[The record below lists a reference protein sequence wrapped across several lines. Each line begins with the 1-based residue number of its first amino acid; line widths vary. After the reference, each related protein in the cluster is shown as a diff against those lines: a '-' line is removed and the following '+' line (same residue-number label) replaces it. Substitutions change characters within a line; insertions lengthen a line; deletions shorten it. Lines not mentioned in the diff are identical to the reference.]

1 MKNLLSDWRLHW
13 FLLLL
18 PVALFLPAVP
28 IDETRYLTVA
38 WEMRASGNYLLP
50 HLNGDIYTHKG
61 PLLFWLINFAWL
73 VAGLHVW
80 VVRVGVLVA
89 SLASLVLF
97 ERLALRLDADAA
109 FARRAALLLAG
120 MTLFVLY
127 SPLIMFDV
135 VLTACVLVV
144 LHGVLDIDAHRPL
157 RGIAL
162 IAIGAGAGLLVK
174 GPVVLLDACIPAL
187 LAPWWSDTARHAA
200 LRWYGALLLGILV
213 GVALALSWAL
223 LAGGIAFIDTVLLH
237 QTAERISQ
245 SFAHAR
251 PFWWYLMVLPLLILP
266 WMLSVR
272 APWHVWRA
280 SLTETRAARFGI
292 AMFLPALVAFSFVS
306 GKQIHYLLPL
316 LPGLALYLA
325 DVLRD
330 ADARVRG
337 RLFGALLLL
346 AGMSLV
352 AMPYLAEHA
361 ATLPL
366 LARLVQNGSF
376 TSTEQHV
383 MGGLW
388 PLWGVLLLLLGA
400 FVLAHP
406 RAPLHLRALTLVAV
420 AAISTGLLAIAQ
432 AAGPTLDVTATATH
446 IRAMQ
451 DAGKPIAHLGWH
463 HGLFGFPGRLE
474 KPLERVDMD
483 TVYAWC
489 AAHPDGEIVTFY
501 TKYGI
506 AVKPAQEIPYR
517 LKQILIWR
525 AADFCAGP
533 KPAPA
538 TKPNEEETPED

>member
-1 MKNLLSDWRLHW
+1 MKSILADWRLHW

-38 WEMRASGNYLLP
+38 WEMHASGDYLLP

-73 VAGLHVW
+73 IAGLHVW
-80 VVRVGVLVA
+80 VVRVGVLAA
-89 SLASLVLF
+89 SLISLVLF
-97 ERLALRLDADAA
+97 ERLALRLDADTT

-120 MTLFVLY
+120 MTLFALY

-135 VLTACVLVV
+135 VLTTCVLVV
-144 LHGVLDIDAHRPL
+144 LHGVLDLDTPRPL

-162 IAIGAGAGLLVK
+162 IAVGTAAGLLVK

-187 LAPWWSDTARHAA
+187 LAPWWSETARRGAM
-200 LRWYGALLLGILV
+200 RWYGALLLGIV
-213 GVALALSWAL
+213 GGAALALAWAL
-223 LAGGIAFIDTVLLH
+223 LAGGMSFIETVLLH

-251 PFWWYLMVLPLLILP
+251 PFWWYFMVLPLLILP
-266 WMLSVR
+266 WMVSLR
-272 APWHVWRA
+272 APWRTWRESFGA
-280 SLTETRAARFGI
+280 SRAARFGI
-292 AMFLPALVAFSFVS
+292 ATFVPALIAFSFFS

-316 LPGLALYLA
+316 LPGLALYLSE
-325 DVLRD
+325 VLRD
-330 ADARVRG
+330 GDARVRG
-337 RLFGALLLL
+337 RLFGAILVLTGIVV
-346 AGMSLV
+346 AG
-352 AMPYLAEHA
+352 MPYLAEHA

-366 LARLVQNGSF
+366 LARAVRDGSF
-376 TSTEQHV
+376 TPTEQHV
-383 MGGLW
+383 IGGLW
-388 PLWGVLLLLLGA
+388 PLWGALLLLLGI

-406 RAPLHLRALTLVAV
+406 RAHAQLRAVTLVAV

-432 AAGPTLDVTATATH
+432 AASPTLDITATASH

-451 DAGKPIAHLGWH
+451 DAGKPIVHLGWH

-474 KPLERVDMD
+474 KPLE
-483 TVYAWC
+483 TVNMNTAYIWC
-489 AAHPDGEIVTFY
+489 AAHPDGEIITFY

-506 AVKPAQEIPYR
+506 EAKPEQEIPYR
-517 LKQILIWR
+517 LGRILIWN
-525 AADFCAGP
+525 AAEFCAAP
-533 KPAPA
+533 RPTHSAKPD
-538 TKPNEEETPED
+538 EDETPDD

>member
-38 WEMRASGNYLLP
+38 WEMRASGDYLLP
-50 HLNGDIYTHKG
+50 HLNGEIYTHKG

-80 VVRVGVLVA
+80 VVRIGVLVA

-97 ERLALRLDADAA
+97 ERLAVRLDADAA

-120 MTLFVLY
+120 MTLFALY

-135 VLTACVLVV
+135 VLTTCVLVM
-144 LHGVLDIDAHRPL
+144 LHGVLDLEARRPL

-162 IAIGAGAGLLVK
+162 IAVGAGAGLLVK

-187 LAPWWSDTARHAA
+187 LAPWWSETARRAA
-200 LRWYGALLLGILV
+200 LRWYGTLLLGIVV

-223 LAGGIAFIDTVLLH
+223 LAGGMPFIQNVLLH

-251 PFWWYLMVLPLLILP
+251 PFWWYVMVLPLLILP
-266 WMLSVR
+266 WTVSVR
-272 APWHVWRA
+272 APWPAWRA
-280 SLTETRAARFGI
+280 SFTEMRAARFGI
-292 AMFLPALVAFSFVS
+292 ALFLPALIAFSFFS

-316 LPGLALYLA
+316 LPGLALYFAAVLG
-325 DVLRD
+325 DV
-330 ADARVRG
+330 DARVRG
-337 RLFGALLLL
+337 RLFGALLV
-346 AGMSLV
+346 ATGLV
-352 AMPYLAEHA
+352 VAAMPYLAEHA

-366 LARLVQNGSF
+366 LAGLVQNGSF
-376 TSTEQHV
+376 SPTEQHV

-388 PLWGVLLLLLGA
+388 PLWGALLLLLGA
-400 FVLAHP
+400 VVCAHP
-406 RAPLHLRALTLVAV
+406 RWHAELRALTLVAV

-432 AAGPTLDVTATATH
+432 SAGPTLDVTATAKH
-446 IRAMQ
+446 IRELQ
-451 DAGKPIAHLGWH
+451 DAGKPIVHLGWH

-474 KPLERVDMD
+474 KPLERVDMN
-483 TVYAWC
+483 TAYAWC
-489 AAHPDGEIVTFY
+489 TAHPDGEIVTFY

-506 AVKPAQEIPYR
+506 TAKPAQEIPYR
-517 LKQILIWR
+517 LGRILIWR
-525 AADFCAGP
+525 AAEFCAAP
-533 KPAPA
+533 RPASA
-538 TKPNEEETPED
+538 TKPEEDTPED